1 MKVVIKKTTNGLYRI
16 TKETTLESII
26 TDAMTILVIVVLV
39 VGNIVISSRFG
50 NSFIL
55 NLFTVLILS
64 LWFIGGVSRAR
75 SKDMTKEDLIKELE
89 EQIKDFSKES
99 EVNNA

>member
-1 MKVVIKKTTNGLYRI
+1 MKVVIIKTTKGLYRI

-26 TDAMTILVIVVLV
+26 TDTMTMLVIAVLV
-39 VGNIVISSRFG
+39 VGNIAISSRFG

-55 NLFTVLILS
+55 NLFTVLILA
-64 LWFIGGVSRAR
+64 LWFRGGIGRVRA
-75 SKDMTKEDLIKELE
+75 KDMTKEDLIKELE

-99 EVNNA
+99 EANNE

>member
-1 MKVVIKKTTNGLYRI
+1 MKVVIKKTTKGLYRV

-26 TDAMTILVIVVLV
+26 TDAMTMLVIVVLV
-39 VGNIVISSRFG
+39 VGNIAISSRFG

-55 NLFTVLILS
+55 NLFTVLILT
-64 LWFIGGVSRAR
+64 LWFIGGIGRAK
-75 SKDMTKEDLIKELE
+75 SKDMTKEELIKELE

-99 EVNNA
+99 EVSNE